1 METRPVVIVIDDDAS
16 VRAAIHSLLKSV
28 GLDTKLFSSAQEFLA
43 SKLPDGPTCIIS
55 DIRLPGLSGLDLQ
68 KELVRKHVDVPMIIL
83 TGHGDIPMAVQAMKA
98 GAIEF
103 LTKPFRDQDL
113 LDAVHSGLERD
124 RSQRKDDAVIADIR
138 KRFDG
143 LTSREKEVMKLV
155 VTGLLNKQIAAKIG
169 VSEVTVKVHRSNLM
183 QKMQAKSLADL
194 IHIANYL
201 GLPTARSDAL
211 A

>member
-1 METRPVVIVIDDDAS
+1 MIDDDAS
-16 VRAAIHSLLKSV
+16 VRAAINSLLMSV
-28 GLDTKLFSSAQEFLA
+28 GLDTKLFASAQEFLA
-43 SKLPDGPTCIIS
+43 SKLPDAPTCIIS

-68 KELVRKHVDVPMIIL
+68 KELARTHVDLPIIIL

-113 LDAVHSGLERD
+113 LDAVHAGLD
-124 RSQRKDDAVIADIR
+124 RHRSRRKDGAAVADIR

-155 VTGLLNKQIAAKIG
+155 VTGLLNKQIAARIG
-169 VSEVTVKVHRSNLM
+169 VSEVT
-183 QKMQAKSLADL
+183 
-194 IHIANYL
+194 
-201 GLPTARSDAL
+201 
-211 A
+211 

>member
-1 METRPVVIVIDDDAS
+1 MIETRPVVIVIDDDAS
-16 VRAAIHSLLKSV
+16 VRTAISNLLRSV
-28 GLDTKLFSSAQEFLA
+28 GLDTKLFDSAQEFLA
-43 SKLPDGPTCIIS
+43 SKLPDAPACIVS

-68 KELVRKHVDVPMIIL
+68 KELARSHVDLPIILL

-113 LDAVHSGLERD
+113 LDAVHAGLEHARN
-124 RSQRKDDAVIADIR
+124 RRKDEATIADIR

-143 LTSREKEVMKLV
+143 LTPREQEVMKLV
-155 VTGLLNKQIAAKIG
+155 VTGLPNKQIAGRIG
-169 VSEVTVKVHRSNLM
+169 VSEITVKVHRSHLM
-183 QKMQAKSLADL
+183 QKMHAKSLADL
-194 IHIANYL
+194 IHIANHI
-201 GLPTARSDAL
+201 GLPTAA